1 MRKFYC
7 FLLSLALM
15 LVGTGADAQT
25 AGYTRLQNVTTGH
38 VANLSGGTHFA
49 PDVTLDEAYGRPGTV
64 AYVDFDGT
72 KVTQLRAQGIDVVN
86 TIVPLMKTM
95 MMLYFTEEKFQEFKN
110 MAIERVQELLP
121 GAMGAMLVNF
131 INNYSYQD
139 FKNYVANLDT
149 NLYYTEV
156 EGGYQL
162 FFNSP
167 AFPFNAGDFT
177 SYFIQKTNQY
187 ISLYRGTL
195 QEMASEYLVGREHLT
210 PVVNSLIKH
219 MLFADYLY
227 LCEEEDPVYG
237 PYIGFANSTDLEDA
251 ANKTWNFVPVDD
263 ENFLGVQGACKDD
276 EGKWW
281 ASLVVDF
288 PIQLAEGMKAYYVDD
303 VVDYNKSTIHRV
315 AVTDEVIPAFTP
327 VVLQLNG
334 EDVASNKLTLVY
346 DDVTGQYEG
355 NALRL
360 PTDSLGF
367 MLGFTLDQPSQ
378 RHFTLGIANGKPALK
393 VTSQT
398 VFSPNEPYYY
408 LPDYLVGELTSG
420 YLILADEVSG
430 IEKHAVVAEDDNTVY
445 DLQGRKVDNPTKGI
459 YIINGKKVVRR

>member
-1 MRKFYC
+1 
-7 FLLSLALM
+7 
-15 LVGTGADAQT
+15 
-25 AGYTRLQNVTTGH
+25 
-38 VANLSGGTHFA
+38 
-49 PDVTLDEAYGRPGTV
+49 
-64 AYVDFDGT
+64 
-72 KVTQLRAQGIDVVN
+72 
-86 TIVPLMKTM
+86 
-95 MMLYFTEEKFQEFKN
+95 
-110 MAIERVQELLP
+110 
-121 GAMGAMLVNF
+121 
-131 INNYSYQD
+131 
-139 FKNYVANLDT
+139 
-149 NLYYTEV
+149 
-156 EGGYQL
+156 
-162 FFNSP
+162 
-167 AFPFNAGDFT
+167 
-177 SYFIQKTNQY
+177 
-187 ISLYRGTL
+187 
-195 QEMASEYLVGREHLT
+195 MASEYLVGREHLT

-263 ENFLGVQGACKDD
+263 DNFLGVQGACKDD

-355 NALRL
+355 NTLRL

-430 IEKHAVVAEDDNTVY
+430 IEEHAVVAEDDNTVY